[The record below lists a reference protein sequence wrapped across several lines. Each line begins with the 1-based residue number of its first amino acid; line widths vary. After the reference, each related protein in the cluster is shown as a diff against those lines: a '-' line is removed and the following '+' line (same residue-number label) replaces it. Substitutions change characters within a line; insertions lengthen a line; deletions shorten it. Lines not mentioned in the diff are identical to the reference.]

1 MSELKQECSEL
12 KEEANSPGRP
22 GEEPDEPGGE
32 TAVPGDPITYQE
44 GPIGG
49 ASKAGGETSAS
60 DRDTSSGGHKGDE
73 ESSRVVEGE
82 SDRESVVDHAGC
94 DGIRPRSRKNERRA
108 ETDALC
114 RVQEP
119 GGHLD
124 KRAES
129 GDVGNDQT
137 SQTDGDGVQG
147 AGKRSGKDGATS
159 GTCHNSK

>member
-1 MSELKQECSEL
+1 MPRRTQVELDHPGAKADTSAASETVNDVGKKPRKLRKVSELKQECSEL

-60 DRDTSSGGHKGDE
+60 DQDTSSGGHKGEE

-82 SDRESVVDHAGC
+82 SDRESIVDHAGC

-114 RVQEP
+114 
-119 GGHLD
+119 
-124 KRAES
+124 
-129 GDVGNDQT
+129 
-137 SQTDGDGVQG
+137 
-147 AGKRSGKDGATS
+147 
-159 GTCHNSK
+159 